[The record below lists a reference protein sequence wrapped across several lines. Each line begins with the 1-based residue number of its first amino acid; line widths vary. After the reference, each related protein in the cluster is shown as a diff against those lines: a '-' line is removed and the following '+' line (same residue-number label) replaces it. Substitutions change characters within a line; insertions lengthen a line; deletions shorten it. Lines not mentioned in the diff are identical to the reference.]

1 MHMRMCFLV
10 PLFSQHDNCIYVKLV
25 LYMYYHRLFHII
37 DYVTDINLICS
48 ISSIIHYSVYL
59 LKNVLF
65 NLIPFNLLFNLH
77 INLFIRFNPIQF
89 IVHLL
94 NYFKV
99 ATVVCFSVLKKRYCT
114 FYFLLYCVLQ
124 KCPDPEKYPKLE
136 SKPQIC

>member
-1 MHMRMCFLV
+1 
-10 PLFSQHDNCIYVKLV
+10 
-25 LYMYYHRLFHII
+25 MY
-37 DYVTDINLICS
+37 
-48 ISSIIHYSVYL
+48 
-59 LKNVLF
+59 LF

-77 INLFIRFNPIQF
+77 INLFIQFSPIQF

-99 ATVVCFSVLKKRYCT
+99 ATVVCFSVLKKRYYT

-124 KCPDPEKYPKLE
+124 KYPDPEKYPRLE